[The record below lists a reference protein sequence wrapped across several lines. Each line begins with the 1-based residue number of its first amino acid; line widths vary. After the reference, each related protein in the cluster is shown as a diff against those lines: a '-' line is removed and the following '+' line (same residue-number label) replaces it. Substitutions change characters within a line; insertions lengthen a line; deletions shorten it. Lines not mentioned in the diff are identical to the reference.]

1 MATPP
6 TDFMP
11 ELAGFSI
18 QAKRTPI
25 DSVLIQQSANF
36 ELRASLRE
44 EMLWR
49 YTLTLGLAVR
59 HLTAWAAGNELAK
72 LLQFWTIKGGRRGT
86 FLFVDPVSG
95 TMRKEYIGT
104 GDGSKKVFTL
114 TDLDGFTAKHI
125 QSIAVFS
132 EIVRHVP
139 PTTMPW
145 GLANNAQWEYSS
157 FEDGAAPVV
166 IEVTP
171 GETVKVSATGAVKY
185 SPESPEFG
193 PAGGASPVTGYT
205 LPSDLA
211 GASSL
216 TRFAGLVGAFCNGSG
231 HVIQPVF
238 IGAGGT
244 WVVPANATR
253 LQLGINDF
261 HFNDN
266 SGDGFTATVTRSS
279 RNAITTSEYS
289 VNSNAGHITFD
300 DAPQLGERL
309 MWDGVCAKVV
319 RFDSS
324 LDIDRL
330 MSEIYAGGGDIVL
343 FTPPG
348 AQ

>member
-11 ELAGFSI
+11 ALAGFSI

-49 YTLTLGLAVR
+49 YTLTLGFAVR

-72 LLQFWTIKGGRRGT
+72 LLQFWTLKGGRRGT

-104 GDGSKKVFTL
+104 GNGSKKVFTL
-114 TDLDGFTAKHI
+114 TDLDGVTAKHI
-125 QSIAVFS
+125 QSVAVFS

-139 PTTMPW
+139 PATMPW
-145 GLANNAQWEYSS
+145 ALANNAQWEYDSA
-157 FEDGAAPVV
+157 EDGADPVV

-171 GETVKVSATGAVKY
+171 GETVKISATGGVKY
-185 SPESPEFG
+185 SSSAPTYG
-193 PAGGASPVTGYT
+193 PAGGAIDVFDKT
-205 LPSDLA
+205 LPSDVA
-211 GASSL
+211 GASST
-216 TRFAGLVGAFCNGSG
+216 TRFCGLVGAFCNSSG
-231 HVIQPVF
+231 HVIQPIFV
-238 IGAGGT
+238 GVGGS
-244 WVVPANATR
+244 WVAPANATR
-253 LQLGINDF
+253 LQLGVNDWIF
-261 HFNDN
+261 SDN

-279 RNAITTSEYS
+279 RNSIAASGYS
-289 VNSNAGHITFD
+289 VNSNSGYITFD

-319 RFDSS
+319 RFD
-324 LDIDRL
+324 DAIVIDQL
-330 MSEIYAGGGDIVL
+330 MREIYAGGGDIVL